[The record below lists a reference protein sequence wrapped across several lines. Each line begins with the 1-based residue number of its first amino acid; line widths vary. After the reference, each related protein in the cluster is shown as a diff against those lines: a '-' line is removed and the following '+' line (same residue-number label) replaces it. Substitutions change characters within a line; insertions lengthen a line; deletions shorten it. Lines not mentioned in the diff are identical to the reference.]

1 MDFYLMTKNFKPVQ
15 TLLLGYLVIIFSGA
29 VLLCTPLAS
38 SGYQGTSFL
47 DALFTSASAV
57 STTGLGVVDTGTHF
71 SVFGQI
77 VILILIQIGGLGY
90 MIFIAFVSI
99 RISYRFTITSKKLLT
114 ESIARPTSIEIKK
127 FVKAVIRY
135 TFVFEL
141 IGAIALTIV
150 FSEHVTIG
158 EAAYS
163 AAFHSVSAF
172 CTAGFSLYTDSFTAY
187 SYNISANIIIAIIT
201 IAGGIG
207 FFVLYDLSKY
217 FSFILTKRCSHK
229 LSAHSKLVLIVSS
242 LLIAAGTIVLFLSEG
257 PGEKSISWTDKFLTS
272 SFQAISASSTTG
284 FNTVD
289 IGTMQALSLFVIII
303 LMFIGAS
310 PGGTGGGIKT
320 STFGIIILFIKKV
333 ILNREDVSAFRRT
346 IDKST
351 VNKALGI
358 TLLGVFYVITVFFLL
373 SISENASLLK
383 IIFEI
388 TSAIGTVGLS
398 MGITPALSSL
408 GKLLIIIT
416 MLVGRVGPLAI
427 GYSLIGKTKTIK
439 FTYPN
444 GNVMT
449 G

>member
-1 MDFYLMTKNFKPVQ
+1 MTKNFTPVQ

-38 SGYQGTSFL
+38 SGSQGTSFL

-90 MIFIAFVSI
+90 MIFIALVSF
-99 RISYRFTITSKKLLT
+99 RIGYRFTITSKRLLT
-114 ESIARPTSIEIKK
+114 ESIARPTNIEIKK
-127 FVKAVIRY
+127 FVKAVIGY

-141 IGAIALTIV
+141 FGAVALTIV
-150 FSEHVTIG
+150 FSEYVSIG

-172 CTAGFSLYTDSFTAY
+172 CTAGFSLYANSFTAY

-207 FFVLYDLSKY
+207 FFVLYDISKY
-217 FSFILTKRCSHK
+217 FSFMKKNKRPDK
-229 LSAHSKLVLIVSS
+229 LSVHSKLVLTVSF
-242 LLIAAGTIVLFLSEG
+242 LLITAGTIVLFLSES
-257 PGEKSISWTDKFLTS
+257 PDEKSLSWFDKFLTA

-284 FNTVD
+284 FNTVN
-289 IGTMQALSLFVIII
+289 IGSMQTLSLFFIII

-310 PGGTGGGIKT
+310 PGSTGGGIKT
-320 STFGIIILFIKKV
+320 STFGIIVLFIKKV
-333 ILNREDVSAFRRT
+333 ILNRNDVSVFRRA
-346 IDKST
+346 INEST

-358 TLLGVFYVITVFFLL
+358 TLLGIFYLTIVVFLL
-373 SISENASLLK
+373 AITENSSLLQ
-383 IIFEI
+383 IIFET

-398 MGITPALSSL
+398 MGITPSL
-408 GKLLIIIT
+408 TSIGKLLIIIT
-416 MLVGRVGPLAI
+416 MIVGRVGPLAI
-427 GYSLIGKTKTIK
+427 GYSLIGKAKTIK
-439 FTYPN
+439 YTYPF